1 MRLELRDLR
10 KRFGDVAAVDG
21 VSLDILDGEFF
32 ALLGPSGCGKTTLLR
47 AIAGIVAPDGGQV
60 VLGGEEITARPLHAR
75 NTAMVFQNYALF
87 PHLTVADN
95 VGFGLVMRGE
105 RKAAIRARVE
115 EALALVRLPGLGAR
129 YPTQLSGGQQQR
141 VALARALVVRPAV
154 LLLDEPLSNLDAR
167 LRDEMRTEVREIQRQ
182 VGITTIL
189 VTHDL
194 HEAFAMSDR
203 LAVMNAGRVEQV
215 GTPAEIYARPATRFV
230 AEFTGDANHFDG
242 RVTAVAEGVAVVS
255 VAAGLT
261 MRVAVGDAR
270 LAAGQ
275 PLSVMI
281 RPERV
286 RLGAGPGELPNGFP
300 GVVEHATYLGALTN
314 YRVRCGEARL
324 LAQAQTL
331 AAPAFRSGDH
341 VLVEW
346 GEHDCAVR
354 A

>member
-1 MRLELRDLR
+1 MRLELRDVR

-21 VSLDILDGEFF
+21 VSLDIRDGEFF

-47 AIAGIVAPDGGQV
+47 AIAGIVAPDGGRI
-60 VLGGEEITARPLHAR
+60 VLGGEDITFRPLHAR
-75 NTAMVFQNYALF
+75 NTAMVFQSYALF
-87 PHLTVADN
+87 PHLSVADN

-105 RKAAIRARVE
+105 RKDAIRARVE

-129 YPTQLSGGQQQR
+129 YPAQLSGGQQQR

-215 GTPAEIYARPATRFV
+215 GTATEIYVRPATRFV
-230 AEFTGDANHFDG
+230 AEFTGDANHFEG
-242 RVTAVAEGVAVVS
+242 RVAELTDGIAVV
-255 VAAGLT
+255 AGPAGLT
-261 MRVAVGDAR
+261 MRVAVGEGR
-270 LAAGQ
+270 VTAGQ
-275 PLSVMI
+275 SVSVMI

-286 RLGAGPGELPNGFP
+286 RLGAAPARLGNAFA

-314 YRVRCGEARL
+314 YRVRCGDARL

-331 AAPAFRSGDH
+331 AAPAYRPGDP
-341 VLVEW
+341 VVVEW
-346 GEHDCAVR
+346 AEDDCAVR